1 MRPAL
6 VMFGYA
12 LAVAWLT
19 PALLARL
26 TARGASPRL
35 GLAAWLTAMA
45 SAVGA
50 AIGALWFLAGAAVA
64 GWPGLAQTVCRS
76 VAGHACAPTMYRGAL
91 FELGLAAAA
100 ALAVAAASGAAWR
113 YGRGVQRAQARARAH
128 GRAARIAGHA
138 MPPAPPHD
146 APHHDA
152 PQHMAPQH
160 MAPQHMAPQQTA
172 PQQTAPQRTA
182 PQHAVVLDAPQPAA
196 YCVPGRPAT
205 IVLTSA
211 ALAILDADQLTAVLA
226 HERAHLAGRHH
237 LLTGLTRGLA
247 AVFPAVPLFTRGP
260 LEVARLAE
268 LRADDAAARR
278 SGRRTLVAALLAMG
292 TGAAV
297 PAAALAATG
306 GATAA
311 RVQRLLDPPGRGA
324 ARRPGPDGG
333 DPPAGRRLRRH
344 PGPGRL
350 VPAPGRLARRPQRRP
365 TQATR
370 PP

>member
-6 VMFGYA
+6 LMFGYA

-19 PALLARL
+19 PALLSRL

-50 AIGALWFLAGAAVA
+50 AIAALWFLAGAAVS
-64 GWPGLAQTVCRS
+64 GWPGLAQTVCRA
-76 VAGHACAPTMYRGAL
+76 VAGQVCAPTMYRSAL
-91 FELGLAAAA
+91 FELALAIAA
-100 ALAVAAASGAAWR
+100 ALAVAAAAVAAWR
-113 YGRGVQRAQARARAH
+113 YGRGVQRAQARARVH
-128 GRAARIAGHA
+128 GQAARIAGRA
-138 MPPAPPHD
+138 MAPAPPREHA
-146 APHHDA
+146 APHHAA
-152 PQHMAPQH
+152 PHHAAPH
-160 MAPQHMAPQQTA
+160 HAAQQ
-172 PQQTAPQRTA
+172 R
-182 PQHAVVLDAPQPAA
+182 AVVLDAPQPAA

-205 IVLTSA
+205 IVLTTA

-247 AVFPAVPLFTRGP
+247 AVFPAVPLFARGP

-306 GATAA
+306 GSTAA
-311 RVQRLLDPPGRGA
+311 RVQRLLDPPARTARGA
-324 ARRPGPDGG
+324 LALMTVTLLLAAASAAI
-333 DPPAGRRLRRH
+333 PA
-344 PGPGRL
+344 
-350 VPAPGRLARRPQRRP
+350 LA
-365 TQATR
+365 A
-370 PP
+370 

>member
-6 VMFGYA
+6 LMFGYA

-19 PALLARL
+19 PALLTRL

-45 SAVGA
+45 SAVAA
-50 AIGALWFLAGAAVA
+50 AIAALWFLAGAAVS
-64 GWPGLAQTVCRS
+64 GWPGLAQAVCRS
-76 VAGHACAPTMYRGAL
+76 VTGHVCAPTMYRGAL
-91 FELGLAAAA
+91 FELALAAVTTLALAAA
-100 ALAVAAASGAAWR
+100 VGAAWR
-113 YGRGVQRAQARARAH
+113 YGRGVQRAQSRARAH
-128 GRAARIAGHA
+128 GQAARIAGRPMA
-138 MPPAPPHD
+138 PASQP
-146 APHHDA
+146 A
-152 PQHMAPQH
+152 PQHATRQH
-160 MAPQHMAPQQTA
+160 PTRQHP
-172 PQQTAPQRTA
+172 A

-205 IVLTSA
+205 IVLTTA

-237 LLTGLTRGLA
+237 LLTSLTRGLA

-311 RVQRLLDPPGRGA
+311 RVQRLLDPPGRTARGVLALMTVTLLLA
-324 ARRPGPDGG
+324 AAFAAIP
-333 DPPAGRRLRRH
+333 
-344 PGPGRL
+344 
-350 VPAPGRLARRPQRRP
+350 VLA
-365 TQATR
+365 A
-370 PP
+370 

>member
-6 VMFGYA
+6 LMFGYA

-19 PALLARL
+19 PALLSRL

-50 AIGALWFLAGAAVA
+50 ALAALWFLAGAAVS
-64 GWPGLAQTVCRS
+64 GWPGLAQAVCRS
-76 VAGHACAPTMYRGAL
+76 VTGRVCAPSMYRGAL
-91 FELGLAAAA
+91 FELALATAAT
-100 ALAVAAASGAAWR
+100 LAVATAAVAAWH
-113 YGRGVQRAQARARAH
+113 YGRSVQRAQQRARAH
-128 GRAARIAGHA
+128 GQAARITGRAI
-138 MPPAPPHD
+138 APG
-146 APHHDA
+146 A
-152 PQHMAPQH
+152 
-160 MAPQHMAPQQTA
+160 
-172 PQQTAPQRTA
+172 
-182 PQHAVVLDAPQPAA
+182 QHAVLLDAPQPAA

-205 IVLTSA
+205 IVLTTA

-247 AVFPAVPLFTRGP
+247 AVFPAVPLFSRGP
-260 LEVARLAE
+260 REVARLAE

-297 PAAALAATG
+297 PAAALGATGGATG

-311 RVQRLLDPPGRGA
+311 RVQRLLDPPRRGA
-324 ARRPGPDGG
+324 RGALALMTVTLLLAAASAII
-333 DPPAGRRLRRH
+333 PA
-344 PGPGRL
+344 
-350 VPAPGRLARRPQRRP
+350 LA
-365 TQATR
+365 A
-370 PP
+370 